1 MDESE
6 CVAFADNTVQ
16 DSLSQFLPP
25 PLHTQALPPMPRP
38 PRVVCDGI
46 RAHRGHPAGARR
58 AVALV
63 SAALVVL
70 PFVPASAR
78 AQRERLVL
86 RVDAFGGTGI
96 TAPSRTTPNGDV
108 TQRSVQLQA
117 AHRILLDGGNT
128 MLLLGAQYRGV
139 RVTLPTAA
147 GTPSGAPTDL
157 HVAAADLWLLRTLD
171 DRHTLVTVLRPGL
184 YGDLDDAGAQ
194 FRTEGALFVDRIL
207 SPRTTVGVGLSYGSN
222 FGRVLPIPVVH
233 VVARP
238 RRRLLL
244 DALLPARADLWWMPR
259 KGLDLGLGAG
269 LVGAQYGVAGAN
281 RLVASADALWLAN
294 ATIGP
299 QLRWAPQGGKLQF
312 TADGGATVLRRL
324 RYARGG
330 TELVDLA
337 PGNVLFGRAGVQW
350 LF

>member
-1 MDESE
+1 
-6 CVAFADNTVQ
+6 
-16 DSLSQFLPP
+16 
-25 PLHTQALPPMPRP
+25 MPRSLAAP
-38 PRVVCDGI
+38 SR
-46 RAHRGHPAGARR
+46 PAFRCHMPWIA
-58 AVALV
+58 AALACLTLP
-63 SAALVVL
+63 SAAH
-70 PFVPASAR
+70 
-78 AQRERLVL
+78 AQRERLVV
-86 RVDAFGGTGI
+86 RVDAFGGTAI
-96 TAPSRTTPNGDV
+96 TRPPNAIPPAEF
-108 TQRSVQLQA
+108 TQQSVQLQA
-117 AHRILLDGGNT
+117 AHRVLLDGGNT
-128 MLLLGAQYRGV
+128 MLLIGAQYRGV
-139 RVTLPTAA
+139 RVALPAA
-147 GTPSGAPTDL
+147 MPASSPVIPPAISEASTDL

-238 RRRLLL
+238 RRRLLV

-259 KGLDLGLGAG
+259 KGLDLGVGAG
-269 LVGAQYGVAGAN
+269 LVGAQYGLARPNQVVAG
-281 RLVASADALWLAN
+281 ADALWLAN
-294 ATIGP
+294 ATVGP
-299 QLRWAPQGGKLQF
+299 QLRWAPQGGKLQL
-312 TADGGATVLRRL
+312 TADGGATVIRRL

-330 TELVDLA
+330 TELADLA

>member
-1 MDESE
+1 MPRSLDVSPRPAPRLRLP
-6 CVAFADNTVQ
+6 VAAIQV
-16 DSLSQFLPP
+16 LL
-25 PLHTQALPPMPRP
+25 ALP
-38 PRVVCDGI
+38 
-46 RAHRGHPAGARR
+46 APAM
-58 AVALV
+58 
-63 SAALVVL
+63 
-70 PFVPASAR
+70 
-78 AQRERLVL
+78 AQRERLVV

-96 TAPSRTTPNGDV
+96 SAPARTTAPAEF
-108 TQRSVQLQA
+108 TQQSLQLQA
-117 AHRILLDGGNT
+117 AHRVLLHGGNT

-139 RVTLPTAA
+139 RATLPTPAGSAA
-147 GTPSGAPTDL
+147 GATTDL

-184 YGDLDDAGAQ
+184 YGDLGDVGAQ
-194 FRTEGALFVDRIL
+194 WRTEGALFVDRIL

-259 KGLDLGLGAG
+259 KGLDLGVGAG
-269 LVGAQYGVAGAN
+269 LVGAQYAVAGAN
-281 RLVASADALWLAN
+281 RLLAGADALGLAN

-299 QLRWAPQGGKLQF
+299 QLRWAPQGGKLQL
-312 TADGGATVLRRL
+312 TADGGATVIRRL

-330 TELVDLA
+330 TDLADLA

>member
-1 MDESE
+1 
-6 CVAFADNTVQ
+6 
-16 DSLSQFLPP
+16 
-25 PLHTQALPPMPRP
+25 MPRP
-38 PRVVCDGI
+38 RLASCRPVFRCGI
-46 RAHRGHPAGARR
+46 SWPAAV
-58 AVALV
+58 VALL
-63 SAALVVL
+63 ALPGL
-70 PFVPASAR
+70 AH
-78 AQRERLVL
+78 AQRERLVV
-86 RVDAFGGTGI
+86 RADAFGGTAI
-96 TAPSRTTPNGDV
+96 TAPSRAIPPRDF
-108 TQRSVQLQA
+108 TQQSLQLQA
-117 AHRILLDGGNT
+117 AHRVLLDGGNT

-139 RVTLPTAA
+139 RVALPTTAPVPSSPA
-147 GTPSGAPTDL
+147 TPASPAVTTDL

-171 DRHTLVTVLRPGL
+171 DRHTLVTVLRPWL
-184 YGDLDDAGAQ
+184 YGDLDHAGSQ
-194 FRTEGALFVDRIL
+194 FRTEGAVFVDRIL

-259 KGLDLGLGAG
+259 KGLDLGVGAG
-269 LVGAQYGVAGAN
+269 LVGAQYGLARPTQLVAG
-281 RLVASADALWLAN
+281 ADALWLAN

-299 QLRWAPQGGKLQF
+299 QLRWAPQGGKLQL
-312 TADGGATVLRRL
+312 TADGGATVIRRL

-330 TELVDLA
+330 TELADLA